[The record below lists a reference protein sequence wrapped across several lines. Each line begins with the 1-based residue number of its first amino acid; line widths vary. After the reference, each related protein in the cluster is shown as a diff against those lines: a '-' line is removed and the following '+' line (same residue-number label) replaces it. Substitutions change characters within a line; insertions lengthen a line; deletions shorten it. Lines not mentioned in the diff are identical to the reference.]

1 MHHENIVTGLILRTF
16 LQSFTYKI
24 GLINVSL
31 KQGPVGFFLAKH
43 ILARSYD
50 LFILPFPFNSCTH
63 ATYKKFM
70 KSFCIIIQKHFL
82 VDGTVTKSIYIMKI
96 YHNIFSSI
104 KSMSVN
110 KKSLLF

>member
-50 LFILPFPFNSCTH
+50 LFILPFPFVSCTH

-70 KSFCIIIQKHFL
+70 KSFCIIIQKHFFRRW
-82 VDGTVTKSIYIMKI
+82 
-96 YHNIFSSI
+96 NC
-104 KSMSVN
+104 N
-110 KKSLLF
+110 KKVFT